1 MQIKKLK
8 EIPYGNAFVEKANEN
23 TFYLWSYRTLVAKV
37 ENSWLTINGLY
48 SMTTRRHIG
57 AFVREYCNLS
67 FQTAKKLY
75 SDGMMMDI
83 TTGEVT
89 EIK

>member
-8 EIPYGNAFVEKANEN
+8 EIPYGNAFVEIVDNE
-23 TFYLWSYRTLVAKV
+23 TYYLWSYQTLVAKV
-37 ENSWLTINGLY
+37 EKNRLSVNGLY

>member
-1 MQIKKLK
+1 MKTKKLK
-8 EIPYGNAFVEKANEN
+8 EIPYGNAFVEIVDD
-23 TFYLWSYRTLVAKV
+23 TTYYLWSYQTLVAKV
-37 ENSWLTINGLY
+37 EKNWLSVNGLY

-89 EIK
+89 EIE

>member
-1 MQIKKLK
+1 MEIKKLK
-8 EIPYGNAFVEKANEN
+8 EIPYGNAFVEIVDNE
-23 TFYLWSYRTLVAKV
+23 TYYLWSYQTLVAKG
-37 ENSWLTINGLY
+37 EKNWLSVNGLY

>member
-1 MQIKKLK
+1 MEIKKLSA
-8 EIPYGNAFVEKANEN
+8 IPYGNAFVEIVDNE
-23 TFYLWSYRTLVAKV
+23 TYYLWSYQTLVAKV
-37 ENSWLTINGLY
+37 EKNWLRVNGLY

-89 EIK
+89 EIE

>member
-1 MQIKKLK
+1 MEIKKLK
-8 EIPYGNAFVEKANEN
+8 EIPYGNAFVEIVDNE
-23 TFYLWSYRTLVAKV
+23 TYYLWSYRTLVAKV
-37 ENSWLTINGLY
+37 EKNWLSVNGLY

-83 TTGEVT
+83 ITGEVT

>member
-1 MQIKKLK
+1 MEIKKLK
-8 EIPYGNAFVEKANEN
+8 EIPYGNAFVEIVDNE
-23 TFYLWSYRTLVAKV
+23 TYYLWSYRTLVAKV
-37 ENSWLTINGLY
+37 EKNRLSVNGLY

>member
-1 MQIKKLK
+1 MEIKKLK
-8 EIPYGNAFVEKANEN
+8 EIPYGQCFVEVVDNE

-37 ENSWLTINGLY
+37 EKNWLSVNGLY

-67 FQTAKKLY
+67 FQTAKQIYK
-75 SDGMMMDI
+75 DNMMLDT
-83 TTGEVT
+83 TTGEVI
-89 EIK
+89 ERE